1 MLLVD
6 HISQLNPKFSLVE
19 GKSPNGNL
27 LLVGKLQEAEV
38 NNGNGRVYPKEV
50 LIREI
55 KRYTDGPVKTR
66 TSCGELDHPDSQ
78 VINLSNTS
86 HLITEVWWEGNE
98 VWGKLELL
106 NTPSGKIAQEIVRAG
121 IPLGISSRGMGS
133 LKQIGESLEVQEDF
147 SLLCWD
153 LVSTPSTPQA
163 YMRLSEG
170 LEQPLENPY
179 IKINSLVTDILCL
192 SGFCPINKY

>member
-55 KRYTDGPVKTR
+55 KIF
-66 TSCGELDHPDSQ
+66 H
-78 VINLSNTS
+78 I
-86 HLITEVWWEGNE
+86 
-98 VWGKLELL
+98 
-106 NTPSGKIAQEIVRAG
+106 
-121 IPLGISSRGMGS
+121 
-133 LKQIGESLEVQEDF
+133 
-147 SLLCWD
+147 
-153 LVSTPSTPQA
+153 
-163 YMRLSEG
+163 
-170 LEQPLENPY
+170 
-179 IKINSLVTDILCL
+179 
-192 SGFCPINKY
+192 

>member
-19 GKSPNGNL
+19 GKSSNGNL

-38 NNGNGRVYPKEV
+38 NNGNGRVYPKEI

-192 SGFCPINKY
+192 SGFCPIN

>member
-192 SGFCPINKY
+192 SGFCPIN

>member
-38 NNGNGRVYPKEV
+38 NNGNGRVYPKEI

-192 SGFCPINKY
+192 SGFCPIN

>member
-38 NNGNGRVYPKEV
+38 NNGNGRVYPKEI

-170 LEQPLENPY
+170 LNQPLENPY

-192 SGFCPINKY
+192 SGFCPIN

>member
-38 NNGNGRVYPKEV
+38 NNGNGRVYPKEI
-50 LIREI
+50 LSREI
-55 KRYTDGPVKTR
+55 KRYIDGPVKTR

-170 LEQPLENPY
+170 LNQPLENPY

-192 SGFCPINKY
+192 SGFCPIN

>member
-38 NNGNGRVYPKEV
+38 NNGNGRVYPREI
-50 LIREI
+50 LTREI

-170 LEQPLENPY
+170 LNQPLENPY

-192 SGFCPINKY
+192 SGFCPIN